1 MIRKLA
7 LPALAATLACG
18 SVPEHAAADAPE
30 LSSVSPGE
38 PGGPTSAPPGVSS
51 AGAFPAGFAFGTAIA
66 GFQVE
71 MGCPTLPAVLCEDRG
86 SDWYQYI
93 TTPRILDNALLHM
106 SKDPPSVGPGFFE
119 TYAEDIARAG
129 GKGDGEL
136 GSQVLRMSVEWSR
149 LFPKPT
155 FGVTR
160 HEDLRRLAD
169 ADALRFYHD
178 VFAQLRA
185 RGMRASVTVNH
196 YSLPLWIHDGN
207 MCNDGVVPGSG
218 MSACIAAGK
227 AGWADPDRSRI
238 VDEMAKYAGFLAREF
253 GGEVDEWA
261 TLNEPFSAV
270 VVAGY
275 LVSTEMRSNPPGLT
289 HAWMHVDAAKTAYLA
304 MIEAHARSYDAIKA
318 NDLVDADGDGKPAE
332 VGVVYAFTKIAP
344 LTDNDADRKAAAN
357 AEYFLHDMMMDGFA
371 FGKVDEHWD
380 KAPDARTVRADL
392 ANRLDWLGV
401 NYYFGFEAQST
412 VVTTLPFISPHIDF
426 NMLRGFDGDAPG
438 GLYHVLS
445 RARRYG
451 KPMVV
456 SETGFVQN
464 DQRKAAAWT
473 VRTLEETR
481 RAISAGMDVRG
492 YYAWT
497 LMDNYEWNHGAGMRM
512 GLYAVD
518 PSTKARSIREAGR
531 VFSEI
536 AKAREVPAALSAE
549 YAGTFQR

>member
-1 MIRKLA
+1 MRSFFPLA
-7 LPALAATLACG
+7 LPLVSAMLACG
-18 SVPEHAAADAPE
+18 SAPE
-30 LSSVSPGE
+30 DVEVDAREVIASGE
-38 PGGPTSAPPGVSS
+38 RGAGSTSGGPATFPP
-51 AGAFPAGFAFGTAIA
+51 GFAFGTAIA

-71 MGCPTLPAVLCEDRG
+71 MGCPTLPAALCEDRG

-93 TTPRILDNALLHM
+93 TTPRILDNSLLHM

-129 GKGDGEL
+129 GKGEGAL

-149 LFPKPT
+149 VFPRAT
-155 FGVTR
+155 FRVTR

-169 ADALRFYHD
+169 ADALTYYHD
-178 VFAQLRA
+178 VFKQLRA
-185 RGMRASVTVNH
+185 HGMRASVTVNH

-207 MCNDGVVPGSG
+207 MCNDGIVPGSG

-227 AGWADPDRSRI
+227 AGWAHPDRSRI

-253 GGEVDEWA
+253 GDEVDEWA

-304 MIEAHARSYDAIKA
+304 MLEAHARAYDAIKA
-318 NDLVDADGDGKPAE
+318 NDVVDADGDGKPAE

-344 LTDNDADRKAAAN
+344 LTGNDADRRAAAN
-357 AEYFLHDMMMDGFA
+357 AEYFFHDMMMDGFA
-371 FGKVDEHWD
+371 FGKVDENWD
-380 KAPDARTVRADL
+380 KAPEARTVRADL
-392 ANRLDWLGV
+392 AGRLDWLGV

-412 VVTTLPFISPHIDF
+412 VVTTLPFISRHIDF
-426 NMLRGFDGDAPG
+426 NMLREFDGDAPG

-451 KPMVV
+451 KPMIV

-464 DQRKAAAWT
+464 DQRKATAWT
-473 VRTLEETR
+473 VRTLEETS
-481 RAISAGMDVRG
+481 RAIADGMDVRG

-497 LMDNYEWNHGAGMRM
+497 LMDNYEWNHGGGMRM
-512 GLYAVD
+512 GLYSVD

-531 VFSEI
+531 AFGEI
-536 AKAREVPAALSAE
+536 AKAREVPAELSAR
-549 YAGTFQR
+549 YAGVFQR